1 MKIPRP
7 LINDPGLVS
16 LKSAARAAPIFAF
29 AERRREPNLDFEQF
43 VKALKRRGKL

>member
-16 LKSAARAAPIFAF
+16 LKSAARAAI
-29 AERRREPNLDFEQF
+29 
-43 VKALKRRGKL
+43 